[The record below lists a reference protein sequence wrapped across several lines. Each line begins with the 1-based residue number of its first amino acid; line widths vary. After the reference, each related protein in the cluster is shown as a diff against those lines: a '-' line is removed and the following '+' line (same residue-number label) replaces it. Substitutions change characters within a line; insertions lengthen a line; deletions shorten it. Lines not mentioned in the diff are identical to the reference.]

1 METETLGRFNKEMSS
16 FNTLILI
23 NIVGAALAMGFGV
36 AVGANAMLTMIG
48 ERNILLPQVAMTE
61 LALVGFVFAIRWLV
75 LSAQI
80 FDSFDD
86 IRDEFKNRSEKADG
100 EAVTELIVQNMAFYR
115 DNKSTI
121 EKLKLGSRITGAF
134 FLLLGSIV
142 AFNLLSMGSIAL
154 LNLLTGTSGAILCV
168 IIGIVGVY
176 SPSFFEQYI
185 KIWDHRLMY
194 SAEAEK
200 KLDRILEGE

>member
-1 METETLGRFNKEMSS
+1 METKTLCRFNKEMRS
-16 FNTLILI
+16 FNTLTLI
-23 NIVGAALAMGFGV
+23 NVVGAALAMSFGV
-36 AVGANAMLTMIG
+36 IIGVNSILTMIN
-48 ERNILLPQVAMTE
+48 ERSILLPQTVMTV
-61 LALVGFVFAIRWLV
+61 LALVGFVFAIRWLL

-86 IRDEFKNRSEKADG
+86 VRDEFKSRSEKAED
-100 EAVTELIVQNMAFYR
+100 EAITELIIQNMAFYR

-134 FLLLGSIV
+134 FLLLGAMV
-142 AFNLLSMGSIAL
+142 ALNLLSMDAIAL
-154 LNLLTGTSGAILCV
+154 LNLLTGTSGTIICI

-185 KIWDHRLMY
+185 KTWDHRVMY
-194 SAEAEK
+194 SAEAEMR
-200 KLDRILEGE
+200 LDRILEGK